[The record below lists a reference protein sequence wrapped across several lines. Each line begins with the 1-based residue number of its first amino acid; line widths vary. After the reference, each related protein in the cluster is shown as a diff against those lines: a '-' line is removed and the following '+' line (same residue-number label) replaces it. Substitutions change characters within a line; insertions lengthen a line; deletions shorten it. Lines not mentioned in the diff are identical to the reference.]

1 MGGWQTKSLRKRIW
15 RVVCSYKC
23 AEASGQD
30 RGVTLAT
37 PKSSSPLQ
45 AIEKK
50 QLKSSLIRVFGVPIC
65 DGHPFGGN
73 GKLLGN
79 SPAKLE
85 LAGGTLWRQE
95 LHLSKEKQLE
105 ITGPKRLGLKS
116 RMNQPQDNT
125 RPATRTGAASE
136 LAAVPV
142 VMEARSLKKIYGS
155 GAKTLAVLSDANLT
169 LRQGEM
175 VAIVAPSGAGKSTL
189 LHLLAALDTPTSGTV
204 YFANKPV
211 ETNDD
216 IALAEFRNR
225 AVGFLWQRHQLLPD
239 FTAAENVAM
248 PLLLRGEDFTSALGM
263 ARKWLAEVGLENRAD
278 HRAGELSGG
287 EQQRVAIARALVTG
301 PTVLLADEPTGDL
314 DEQNAWAVFELLER
328 LHRTH
333 RLTSLIATHNL
344 ALAARCDRIL
354 GLEHGVL
361 QTRGA
366 AALASEAPGGEAR

>member
-1 MGGWQTKSLRKRIW
+1 MQGTQNGYGTEEGDHSGAS
-15 RVVCSYKC
+15 VV
-23 AEASGQD
+23 
-30 RGVTLAT
+30 
-37 PKSSSPLQ
+37 
-45 AIEKK
+45 
-50 QLKSSLIRVFGVPIC
+50 
-65 DGHPFGGN
+65 
-73 GKLLGN
+73 
-79 SPAKLE
+79 LE
-85 LAGGTLWRQE
+85 TR
-95 LHLSKEKQLE
+95 
-105 ITGPKRLGLKS
+105 GLKK
-116 RMNQPQDNT
+116 
-125 RPATRTGAASE
+125 
-136 LAAVPV
+136 V
-142 VMEARSLKKIYGS
+142 YGKGEKS
-155 GAKTLAVLSDANLT
+155 LAVLMDANLI

-204 YFANKPV
+204 YFATKAI

-216 IALAEFRNR
+216 AALSEFRNR

-248 PLLLRGEDFTSALGM
+248 PLLLRGDNFAAAQGM

-301 PTVLLADEPTGDL
+301 PSVLLADEPTGDL

-361 QTRGA
+361 QTREA
-366 AALASEAPGGEAR
+366 VADASRVPGGEAS